1 MTDVPRLPP
10 PAPAPAPAPADGL
23 RGHCAALRSHAH
35 RLRAGA
41 AALEWRGPQADA
53 FRAEVAALA
62 DRCARAADGF
72 ALAAAQLDGVHG
84 GVHGGAHGGVTAR
97 GTAAGR
103 SRGRPP
109 R

>member
-10 PAPAPAPAPADGL
+10 PAPADGL

-35 RLRAGA
+35 RLRTGA

-84 GVHGGAHGGVTAR
+84 GVQGGAHGGVTAR

>member
-1 MTDVPRLPP
+1 MSDVPRLPP
-10 PAPAPAPAPADGL
+10 AAPADGL
-23 RGHCAALRSHAH
+23 RGHCETLRSHAH

-53 FRAEVAALA
+53 LRAEVAALA

-84 GVHGGAHGGVTAR
+84 GVTAR
-97 GTAAGR
+97 VTTAGR
-103 SRGRPP
+103 SPGRPP